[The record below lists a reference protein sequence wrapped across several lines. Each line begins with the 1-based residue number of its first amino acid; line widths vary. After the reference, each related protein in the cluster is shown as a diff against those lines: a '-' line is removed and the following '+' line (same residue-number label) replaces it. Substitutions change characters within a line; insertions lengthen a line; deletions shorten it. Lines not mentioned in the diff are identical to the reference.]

1 MPLSYCPFLW
11 FFCSSA
17 IACSNS
23 DNNSTCVG
31 WQLISKKCSYRSRLR
46 RKSIVSMTKQRNRE
60 NKEITSIFKLQVII
74 IWPYFGL
81 KWTWLN
87 NNNNNFIF
95 FYLNASTLNNT
106 DTVRPGGGE
115 KTLRSSRLPP
125 PKYMLSKTLNLNERA
140 QRPWANQQKRKQR
153 AEHCFNL
160 NHTCTFQII
169 SKSKK

>member
-1 MPLSYCPFLW
+1 MKL
-11 FFCSSA
+11 A
-17 IACSNS
+17 
-23 DNNSTCVG
+23 TCTNVEKVKH
-31 WQLISKKCSYRSRLR
+31 WCK
-46 RKSIVSMTKQRNRE
+46 RKSVNWCERSDLRW
-60 NKEITSIFKLQVII
+60 IFSFLDFNPMPQHHKPRHTVTAHINLLYTTTTIS
-74 IWPYFGL
+74 F
-81 KWTWLN
+81 
-87 NNNNNFIF
+87 F

-125 PKYMLSKTLNLNERA
+125 PKYMLSKTLNELA

-160 NHTCTFQII
+160 NHTCTFQIM